1 MTIRRRQKP
10 AWPVKS
16 TLADDVRDIGYALS
30 APLMDD
36 NVGKKVKVPAA
47 ALSDMDDHLQAV
59 ADEIDRWSME
69 LHEHFRKSVR
79 ALQTVAD
86 HLGYDLTCT
95 QELSK

>member
-1 MTIRRRQKP
+1 M
-10 AWPVKS
+10 KS
-16 TLADDVRDIGYALS
+16 TLADEVRDIGYALS

-47 ALSDMDDHLQAV
+47 ALSEFDDRLQV
-59 ADEIDRWSME
+59 IADEIDRWSME

-95 QELSK
+95 QELSQ